1 MAKSNPAIDL
11 TLDYHAHI
19 LPRCDHGSDGVETSL
34 RQLAMAADV
43 GIRTVCATPHFYPHR
58 ENAAAFLERRARCAA
73 ALPRRPELPRILLGA
88 EVLICDGMERLDDL
102 PRLCLEGTNELL
114 LEMPFYAWP
123 SSLWDTLFALCE
135 RRDIRIVL
143 AHADRYPKENIE
155 RLIREGI
162 PLQLNAVCLT
172 KPIKRRRYLEWI
184 QNGYVKYLG
193 SDIHMLGD
201 GYPFGSNNQFV
212 LYGGQTYAHNFWLD
226 IYRVAGILPFIFSIS
241 ATIDEIIILF
251 RFGRLHTDRSISPI
265 AFCFTS
271 AAIIN
276 FMVEPIY
283 IANPYIYY
291 FFLMIQGGINGA
303 MHQSKSE
310 VTP

>member
-1 MAKSNPAIDL
+1 MP
-11 TLDYHAHI
+11 
-19 LPRCDHGSDGVETSL
+19 
-34 RQLAMAADV
+34 V
-43 GIRTVCATPHFYPHR
+43 GASISGK
-58 ENAAAFLERRARCAA
+58 AFL
-73 ALPRRPELPRILLGA
+73 I
-88 EVLICDGMERLDDL
+88 
-102 PRLCLEGTNELL
+102 
-114 LEMPFYAWP
+114 
-123 SSLWDTLFALCE
+123 
-135 RRDIRIVL
+135 
-143 AHADRYPKENIE
+143 
-155 RLIREGI
+155 
-162 PLQLNAVCLT
+162 
-172 KPIKRRRYLEWI
+172 
-184 QNGYVKYLG
+184 
-193 SDIHMLGD
+193 
-201 GYPFGSNNQFV
+201 FGSNNQFV

-291 FFLMIQGGINGA
+291 FFLMIQGGFNGA

>member
-1 MAKSNPAIDL
+1 MPVGASISGKVFLIIGCTIHSVPIINLFCMAGK
-11 TLDYHAHI
+11 
-19 LPRCDHGSDGVETSL
+19 
-34 RQLAMAADV
+34 
-43 GIRTVCATPHFYPHR
+43 
-58 ENAAAFLERRARCAA
+58 
-73 ALPRRPELPRILLGA
+73 
-88 EVLICDGMERLDDL
+88 
-102 PRLCLEGTNELL
+102 
-114 LEMPFYAWP
+114 
-123 SSLWDTLFALCE
+123 
-135 RRDIRIVL
+135 
-143 AHADRYPKENIE
+143 
-155 RLIREGI
+155 
-162 PLQLNAVCLT
+162 
-172 KPIKRRRYLEWI
+172 
-184 QNGYVKYLG
+184 
-193 SDIHMLGD
+193 
-201 GYPFGSNNQFV
+201 
-212 LYGGQTYAHNFWLD
+212 TYAHNFWLD

-310 VTP
+310 VTHEPHFSLQFL